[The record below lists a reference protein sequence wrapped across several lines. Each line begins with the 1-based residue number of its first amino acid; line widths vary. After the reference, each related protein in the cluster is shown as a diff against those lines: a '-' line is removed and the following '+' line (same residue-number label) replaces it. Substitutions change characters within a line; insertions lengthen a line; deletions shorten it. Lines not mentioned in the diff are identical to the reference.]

1 MRWNSSCIRRLPSL
15 SLPKY
20 LEWRQQYEGK
30 TDFHELLTKLS
41 PLAEM
46 GVYSPDMLVDL
57 LPQVSYLAFWQKTST
72 FLSVLQTPLPLLTI
86 CTLASIWK
94 CGQELHGKQVEFLLD
109 RWVEHSHHQPVL
121 MPDYSNTRELSFT
134 LADDIYIRYLSFTGA
149 EDLEAEM
156 IKRFNSPL
164 SLFSVYWIQTVGV
177 PTRLTLVLCTMRD
190 QVITRNWQT
199 FHHRL

>member
-1 MRWNSSCIRRLPSL
+1 MKQQLHSFPSKLVTSKVSRMAPTIWRENWFSWIADKIVATCRDGGLQSRHVGRPPAPGFVSC
-15 SLPKY
+15 
-20 LEWRQQYEGK
+20 
-30 TDFHELLTKLS
+30 LLT
-41 PLAEM
+41 
-46 GVYSPDMLVDL
+46 
-57 LPQVSYLAFWQKTST
+57 KTST

-121 MPDYSNTRELSFT
+121 MSDYSNTRELSFT

-164 SLFSVYWIQTVGV
+164 SLFSVYWIQIVGV

-190 QVITRNWQT
+190 QVITRNSQT